1 MKYVPTGKKKGTERR
16 LMKMNKKMVL
26 NEEQFKKLQV
36 NAMKQTVD
44 RFADLELSQIML
56 VAAVMA
62 TYQTLLQKSIY
73 SEELD
78 GLLEILK
85 D

>member
-1 MKYVPTGKKKGTERR
+1 
-16 LMKMNKKMVL
+16 MKMNKKIVL
-26 NEEQFKKLQV
+26 SEEQFKKLQV

-73 SEELD
+73 SDELE
-78 GLLEILK
+78 GLLVVLNE